1 MKMDKI
7 LITLKRA
14 IEAGSDA
21 LKKTRSEGLMFR
33 QKSYKEFV
41 TNCDIASE
49 NAIVEVLKGEYPDSS
64 IYSEEVGAVSGEE
77 ELLWVLDPID
87 GTHNFMHNI
96 PFYAISI
103 GAYHKEEAIA
113 GMIYLPEFDACYYAL
128 RGKGAFLN
136 DKRIRVSDRGKLSEA
151 MVAYDNQFQKHK
163 AMLKNL
169 PLLQEKCFTLRIF
182 GSATVDI
189 CKVSEGAI
197 EARVFHKTKFVD
209 FAAGAMIV
217 KEAGGNI
224 TDFDGRRVTAE
235 TSDVIVSNGKIHK
248 ELVDLLVLD

>member
-1 MKMDKI
+1 
-7 LITLKRA
+7 
-14 IEAGSDA
+14 
-21 LKKTRSEGLMFR
+21 
-33 QKSYKEFV
+33 
-41 TNCDIASE
+41 
-49 NAIVEVLKGEYPDSS
+49 
-64 IYSEEVGAVSGEE
+64 
-77 ELLWVLDPID
+77 
-87 GTHNFMHNI
+87 
-96 PFYAISI
+96 
-103 GAYHKEEAIA
+103 
-113 GMIYLPEFDACYYAL
+113 
-128 RGKGAFLN
+128 
-136 DKRIRVSDRGKLSEA
+136 

-209 FAAGAMIV
+209 FAAGAVIV

-224 TDFDGRRVTAE
+224 TDFDGRRVTAK
-235 TSDVIVSNGKIHK
+235 TSDVIASNGWIHK